1 MMLRIELHVIPNF
14 STHQFFYPTAIVQKI
29 LGGSIFSYKCRW
41 AVTFWPVREPARAKL
56 GFIHEEY
63 YVTYS
68 GSFWPTV
75 SSFCGITDRF
85 LLRKTRSVRSAT
97 QFVAVGANKFSPKNE
112 IQYGVRNSC
121 YPGGIDLGALCISR
135 FDGDF
140 RYCRHRPSW
149 SRSLAGVIIPQA
161 R

>member
-1 MMLRIELHVIPNF
+1 MQLEIFLRINL
-14 STHQFFYPTAIVQKI
+14 STQQRLFKKFGKEQFFHTSVDRQQPFDQLVNRQGRNSVLFMKNITLHIQEV
-29 LGGSIFSYKCRW
+29 
-41 AVTFWPVREPARAKL
+41 
-56 GFIHEEY
+56 
-63 YVTYS
+63 
-68 GSFWPTV
+68 
-75 SSFCGITDRF
+75 TDRLF
-85 LLRKTRSVRSAT
+85 QVSAESPIA
-97 QFVAVGANKFSPKNE
+97 FCCGKHGVYGAQHSSQRLAQINSPRKNE

-140 RYCRHRPSW
+140 RYCRRRPGW